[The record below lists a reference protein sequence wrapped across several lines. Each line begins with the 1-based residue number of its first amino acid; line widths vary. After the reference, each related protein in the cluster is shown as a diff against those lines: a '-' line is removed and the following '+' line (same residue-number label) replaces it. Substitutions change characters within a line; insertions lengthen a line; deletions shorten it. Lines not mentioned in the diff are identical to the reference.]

1 MNNACITERVNSL
14 WCINS
19 VCFHRGNV
27 CSELLW
33 QNLIPTS
40 PLVCSPMQIHLCRR
54 CAKWSRK
61 PSTAPTRAL
70 HAEVASVVFP
80 IEATLLSWMTNTSAL
95 EVERCCWG
103 GGMCF
108 PTFQLLVSFP
118 EYFII
123 LPCHFEHHSTL
134 DTVKLFHVC
143 PRAEQDYCTS
153 TFNHNHLST
162 IDYEY
167 LYISVSIKKL
177 LYDYF
182 VMSFL
187 FPVVLDSFS
196 IQCHQY

>member
-1 MNNACITERVNSL
+1 MPYVIVLGEHVLPYVSFNLWVVFLSVACKPCFACLRWSELVLFKLICSHMKGACVTERVNSL
-14 WCINS
+14 WCTNS
-19 VCFHRGNV
+19 VCFHQGIV

-40 PLVCSPMQIHLCRR
+40 PLVCSPMQIHLCHR

-70 HAEVASVVFP
+70 HAEVASAVFP
-80 IEATLLSWMTNTSAL
+80 VEATLLSWMTNTSAL

-134 DTVKLFHVC
+134 DAVKLFHVC
-143 PRAEQDYCTS
+143 PRA
-153 TFNHNHLST
+153 
-162 IDYEY
+162 
-167 LYISVSIKKL
+167 
-177 LYDYF
+177 
-182 VMSFL
+182 
-187 FPVVLDSFS
+187 
-196 IQCHQY
+196 